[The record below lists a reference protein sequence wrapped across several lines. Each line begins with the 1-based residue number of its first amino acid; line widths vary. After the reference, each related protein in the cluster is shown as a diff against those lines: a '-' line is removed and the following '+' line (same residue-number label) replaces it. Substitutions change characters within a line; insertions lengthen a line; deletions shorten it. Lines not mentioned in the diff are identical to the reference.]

1 MDLYS
6 EKYGVNL
13 HVGKS
18 GAYFVV
24 GRFWL
29 SFYPFDWEGFN
40 VHGEPCCW
48 FSITAGPF
56 SVSLSR

>member
-6 EKYGVNL
+6 EKYGVDLN
-13 HVGKS
+13 VSKRGVCVVAGKF
-18 GAYFVV
+18 G
-24 GRFWL
+24 L